1 MKTYERPQVFCQ
13 EDLCEGCP
21 ADNGSFCTL
30 TKGYTTGDKDY
41 RPNTKEG
48 SNFKIDWAVDSNG
61 TPADLDQIDFV
72 KIMTAVNQDA
82 GQMGEI
88 STEVTTVENLHFKK

>member
-41 RPNTKEG
+41 RPTWERNGE
-48 SNFKIDWAVDSNG
+48 SPDKITWIKK
-61 TPADLDQIDFV
+61 L
-72 KIMTAVNQDA
+72 
-82 GQMGEI
+82 
-88 STEVTTVENLHFKK
+88 TERIF

>member
-30 TKGYTTGDKDY
+30 TKGYTTGDKDLPSY
-41 RPNTKEG
+41 L
-48 SNFKIDWAVDSNG
+48 G
-61 TPADLDQIDFV
+61 TQWRES
-72 KIMTAVNQDA
+72 
-82 GQMGEI
+82 G
-88 STEVTTVENLHFKK
+88 

>member
-30 TKGYTTGDKDY
+30 TKGGLSTLFQTNFFRLFFRYCTG
-41 RPNTKEG
+41 
-48 SNFKIDWAVDSNG
+48 V
-61 TPADLDQIDFV
+61 
-72 KIMTAVNQDA
+72 
-82 GQMGEI
+82 
-88 STEVTTVENLHFKK
+88 

>member
-30 TKGYTTGDKDY
+30 TKDIQPVIK
-41 RPNTKEG
+41 
-48 SNFKIDWAVDSNG
+48 
-61 TPADLDQIDFV
+61 
-72 KIMTAVNQDA
+72 
-82 GQMGEI
+82 
-88 STEVTTVENLHFKK
+88 TTVLPGNAMARVRIK

>member
-30 TKGYTTGDKDY
+30 TKGYTTGDK
-41 RPNTKEG
+41 RSEEHTSELQ
-48 SNFKIDWAVDSNG
+48 SHA
-61 TPADLDQIDFV
+61 
-72 KIMTAVNQDA
+72 
-82 GQMGEI
+82 
-88 STEVTTVENLHFKK
+88 

>member
-41 RPNTKEG
+41 RPTWERNGE
-48 SNFKIDWAVDSNG
+48 SPDKIIEQEAVTNRR
-61 TPADLDQIDFV
+61 PL
-72 KIMTAVNQDA
+72 TAPYVPFGIRRFQQLTCTD
-82 GQMGEI
+82 
-88 STEVTTVENLHFKK
+88 

>member
-41 RPNTKEG
+41 RPTWERNGE
-48 SNFKIDWAVDSNG
+48 SPDKIHG
-61 TPADLDQIDFV
+61 
-72 KIMTAVNQDA
+72 
-82 GQMGEI
+82 
-88 STEVTTVENLHFKK
+88 

>member
-30 TKGYTTGDKDY
+30 TKGYTTVIK
-41 RPNTKEG
+41 
-48 SNFKIDWAVDSNG
+48 
-61 TPADLDQIDFV
+61 
-72 KIMTAVNQDA
+72 
-82 GQMGEI
+82 
-88 STEVTTVENLHFKK
+88 TTVLPGNAMARVRIK

>member
-21 ADNGSFCTL
+21 ADNGSFWTL

-41 RPNTKEG
+41 RPTWERNGE
-48 SNFKIDWAVDSNG
+48 SPDKI
-61 TPADLDQIDFV
+61 I
-72 KIMTAVNQDA
+72 
-82 GQMGEI
+82 E
-88 STEVTTVENLHFKK
+88 

>member
-41 RPNTKEG
+41 RPTWERNGE
-48 SNFKIDWAVDSNG
+48 SPDKITWIKR
-61 TPADLDQIDFV
+61 PPRKDFSFPFC
-72 KIMTAVNQDA
+72 
-82 GQMGEI
+82 EI
-88 STEVTTVENLHFKK
+88 F